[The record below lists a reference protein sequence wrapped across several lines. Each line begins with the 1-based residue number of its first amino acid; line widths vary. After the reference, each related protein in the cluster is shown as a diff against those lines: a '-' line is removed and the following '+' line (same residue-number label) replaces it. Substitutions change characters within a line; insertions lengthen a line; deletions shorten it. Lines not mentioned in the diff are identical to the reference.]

1 MGSESLNWRSAESE
15 MPPPD
20 SNTDPVRSQTHSAS
34 QVATTSV
41 GTSKFE
47 SVAEHQDYV
56 AYLLSGKIM
65 MMVHGYGKFK
75 DS

>member
-34 QVATTSV
+34 QVATAGTSV
-41 GTSKFE
+41 GTSKVE
-47 SVAEHQDYV
+47 NVAEHQDYV

-65 MMVHGYGKFK
+65 MIHDYGKF
-75 DS
+75 